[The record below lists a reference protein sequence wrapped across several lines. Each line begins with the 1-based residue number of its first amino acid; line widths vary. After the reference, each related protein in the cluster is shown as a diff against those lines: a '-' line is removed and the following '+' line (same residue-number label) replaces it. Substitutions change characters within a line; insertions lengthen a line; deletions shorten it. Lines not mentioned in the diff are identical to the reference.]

1 MVAGH
6 GSAEQQVG
14 AAAAR
19 RVQLQLRGVA
29 ASVQRARLPAS
40 ARAAPA
46 GAQDAA
52 GQPGAELQVQG
63 QPAGA
68 GATLPGKKR
77 KPGGGVRHSRGARS
91 AIALLAQF
99 PDRGGITPTLSGETP
114 YW

>member
-77 KPGGGVRHSRGARS
+77 KPGGGVRHSS
-91 AIALLAQF
+91 ALALLAQF
-99 PDRGGITPTLSGETP
+99 PDRGGISPTLSGETP